1 MMANCKYCGQP
12 AGLLR
17 YTHKDCDNKFNE
29 GRSLIV
35 THAASA
41 LRGDGDFE
49 RLRAKVVEIGRS
61 SFISLAEQQRIV
73 ASAWASAVDKF
84 LEDGL
89 LDAEE
94 EKKLA
99 TCKEYFLLND
109 TELDRSGA
117 LTKTVKAGVL
127 RDLMEGKVP
136 QRVSVESG
144 VGLNFQKGEQIVW
157 AFPQTEYFEDKI
169 KRTYVGRS
177 HGVSVRVMKGVYY
190 RTGAFKGHPVEHMER
205 VSHGDGLMVVTNKH
219 LYYHG
224 AKAFRIPFSKI
235 VSYEPF
241 SNGIGITRDAAN
253 AKMQTFVTGD
263 GWFTYNLISNIN
275 NL

>member
-1 MMANCKYCGQP
+1 M
-12 AGLLR
+12 R
-17 YTHKDCDNKFNE
+17 YAHKDCDKKFND
-29 GRSLIV
+29 GRSLIAN
-35 THAASA
+35 HAIAA

-49 RLRAKVVEIGRS
+49 RLRTEVAEVGRT
-61 SFISLAEQQRIV
+61 SLVPQLEQQRMI
-73 ASAWASAVDKF
+73 ASAWISAVDQF

-89 LDAEE
+89 LDADE
-94 EKKLA
+94 EKKLV
-99 TCKEYFLLND
+99 TYKEYFLLND
-109 TELDRSGA
+109 ADLDKSGA

-127 RDLMEGKVP
+127 RDLMEGKIP
-136 QRVSVESG
+136 KRVSVDGG
-144 VGLNFQKGEQIVW
+144 VGLNLQKGEQIVW
-157 AFPQTEYFEDKI
+157 AFPQTEYLEDKT

-190 RTGAFKGHPVEHMER
+190 STGAFKGHPVEHTER
-205 VSHGDGLMVVTNKH
+205 ISHGSGLMVLTNKH
-219 LYYHG
+219 VYYHG

-253 AKMQTFVTGD
+253 AKMQSFVTGD
-263 GWFTYNLISNIN
+263 GWFTYNLISNIS

>member
-1 MMANCKYCGQP
+1 MANCKYCGEA
-12 AGLLR
+12 AGFLR
-17 YTHKDCDNKFNE
+17 YSHKDCDKKFNE
-29 GRSLIV
+29 GRSLI
-35 THAASA
+35 ASQAMAA

-49 RLRAKVVEIGRS
+49 RLRTKVAEVGRTN
-61 SFISLAEQQRIV
+61 LVPPLEQQKMI
-73 ASAWASAVDKF
+73 ASAWISAVDQF

-99 TCKEYFLLND
+99 TYKEFFLLND
-109 TELDRSGA
+109 TDLDKSGA

-127 RDLMEGKVP
+127 RDLMEGKIP
-136 QRVSVESG
+136 QRVSVDGG
-144 VGLNFQKGEQIVW
+144 VGLNLQKGEQIIW
-157 AFPQTEYFEDKI
+157 AFPQTEYLEDKT

-190 RTGAFKGHPVEHMER
+190 RTGAFKGHPVEHTER
-205 VSHGDGLMVVTNKH
+205 VSHGAGLMVLTNKH
-219 LYYHG
+219 IYYHG

-253 AKMQTFVTGD
+253 AKMQSFVTGD
-263 GWFTYNLISNIN
+263 GWFTYNIISNIS

>member
-1 MMANCKYCGQP
+1 MATCKYCGQA
-12 AGLLR
+12 AGFLR
-17 YTHKDCDNKFNE
+17 YSHKDCDQKFNE
-29 GRSLIV
+29 GRSLI
-35 THAASA
+35 ASQAMAA

-49 RLRAKVVEIGRS
+49 RLRSKVAEVGRT
-61 SFISLAEQQRIV
+61 SLVPPLEQQKMI
-73 ASAWASAVDKF
+73 ASAWISAVDQF

-99 TCKEYFLLND
+99 TYKEFFLLND
-109 TELDRSGA
+109 ADLDKSGA

-127 RDLMEGKVP
+127 RDLVEGKIP
-136 QRVSVESG
+136 QRVSVEGG
-144 VGLNFQKGEQIVW
+144 VGLNLQKGEQIIW
-157 AFPQTEYFEDKI
+157 AFPQTEYLEDKT

-190 RTGAFKGHPVEHMER
+190 RTGAFKGHPVEHTER
-205 VSHGDGLMVVTNKH
+205 VSHGAGLMVLTNKH
-219 LYYHG
+219 IYYHG

-241 SNGIGITRDAAN
+241 SNGIGVTRDAAN
-253 AKMQTFVTGD
+253 AKMQSFVTGD
-263 GWFTYNLISNIN
+263 GWFTYNIISNIS